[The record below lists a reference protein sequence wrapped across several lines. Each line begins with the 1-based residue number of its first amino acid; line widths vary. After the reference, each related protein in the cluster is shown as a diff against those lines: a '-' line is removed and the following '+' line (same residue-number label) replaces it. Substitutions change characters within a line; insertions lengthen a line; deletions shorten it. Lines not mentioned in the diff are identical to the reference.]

1 MLDLLK
7 ILKKTEFSESPTIIV
22 IGDFMLDHYI
32 FGTTSRTSPEAPV
45 PIVEFKDENYSLGGA
60 GNVLANLKELDTN
73 VIPLGIVGT
82 DSAGLQ
88 LKKLIKEKNC
98 DETNLIPVSNR
109 HTTVKTRILSTNQQI
124 VRIDKE
130 ETQKIPAL
138 ISNKLIKSLNSHISK
153 ADVLIISD
161 YAKGVC
167 SKSMTSKIIEIAN
180 SHTVPVLVDP
190 KTSDL
195 SCYQGSYLITPNFKE
210 FKNMINNQDIKD
222 INDKQIPLLAKEL
235 LIKYKIDNLLI
246 TKGSDGMS
254 LVSSEKTIDISA
266 DAKEVFDV
274 SGAGDTVIATI
285 GFSLAHKIDLEESI
299 QLANISAGIVV
310 SKTGTATVT
319 KEEIIEYIVEK
330 QPTKQKIFDNKDD
343 FASTLS
349 YLRSQKKKIV
359 LTNGCFDLLHI
370 GHISLLEQAAK
381 LGDILIVAINSDDSV
396 QRIKGNG
403 RPITTEQHRA
413 RILASISEI
422 DVVILFNENTPYELI
437 ELIKP
442 DVLVKGKDYKIEDVV
457 GKDIVEKNGGTVELV
472 DIIENVSTTAI
483 TNRITQ
489 TDRGS

>member
-1 MLDLLK
+1 MINLLK
-7 ILKKTEFSESPTIIV
+7 ILKKTEVSKPPTIIV

-45 PIVEFKDENYSLGGA
+45 PIVEFKNESYSLGGA
-60 GNVLANLKELDTN
+60 GNVVANLNELGAN
-73 VIPLGIVGT
+73 VLPFGIIGT

-98 DETNLIPVSNR
+98 DNTNLIPVPNR
-109 HTTVKTRILSTNQQI
+109 YTTVKTRILSTNQQI
-124 VRIDKE
+124 VRLDKE
-130 ETQKIPAL
+130 ETQKVPTSIFNQL
-138 ISNKLIKSLNSHISK
+138 INSLNYHIPK

-167 SKSMTSKIIEIAN
+167 SKPMTRKIIEIAN

-195 SCYQGSYLITPNFKE
+195 TYYQGSYLITPNLKE
-210 FKNMINNQDIKD
+210 FKNIINNQNIS
-222 INDKQIPLLAKEL
+222 NKQISLLAKEL
-235 LIKYKIDNLLI
+235 LIKHKIDNLLI

-254 LVSSEKTIDISA
+254 LVSSEKTINISA

-285 GFSLAHKIDLEESI
+285 AFSLAHKINLENSI
-299 QLANISAGIVV
+299 HLANISAGIVV

-319 KEEIIEYIVEK
+319 KEEIVEYIVEK
-330 QPTKQKIFDNKDD
+330 QPAKQKIFNNKDN
-343 FASTLS
+343 FSSTLS
-349 YLRSQKKKIV
+349 YLRSKKKKIV
-359 LTNGCFDLLHI
+359 FTNGCFDLLHI

-381 LGDILIVAINSDDSV
+381 LGDILIVAINSDNSV
-396 QRIKGNG
+396 KRIKGNE

-422 DVVILFNENTPYELI
+422 DGVILFNEDTPYELI
-437 ELIKP
+437 KFIKP
-442 DVLVKGKDYKIEDVV
+442 DVLVKGKDYKIEDVI
-457 GKDIVEKNGGTVELV
+457 GKDIVEKNGGSVELI
-472 DIIENVSTTAI
+472 DIVENVSTTAI
-483 TNRITQ
+483 ANQITQ
-489 TDRGS
+489 LDRGS

>member
-60 GNVLANLKELDTN
+60 GNVVANLNELGAN
-73 VIPLGIVGT
+73 VVPLGIVGT

-98 DETNLIPVSNR
+98 DNTNLIPVPNR
-109 HTTVKTRILSTNQQI
+109 YTTVKTRILSTNQQI
-124 VRIDKE
+124 VRLDKE
-130 ETQKIPAL
+130 EIQKVPTS
-138 ISNKLIKSLNSHISK
+138 ISNQLIKSLNYHIPK

-167 SKSMTSKIIEIAN
+167 SKSMTRKIIEIAN

-190 KTSDL
+190 KNSDL
-195 SCYQGSYLITPNFKE
+195 TCYQGSYLITPNLKE
-210 FKNMINNQDIKD
+210 FKNIINNQNIS
-222 INDKQIPLLAKEL
+222 NNQISSLAKKL
-235 LIKYKIDNLLI
+235 LIKHKIDNLLI
-246 TKGSDGMS
+246 TKGSNGMS
-254 LVSSEKTIDISA
+254 LVSPGKTINISA

-285 GFSLAHKIDLEESI
+285 AFLLAHKINLENSVH
-299 QLANISAGIVV
+299 LANISAGIVV
-310 SKTGTATVT
+310 NKTGTATVT

-330 QPTKQKIFDNKDD
+330 QPAKQKIFNNKDN
-343 FASTLS
+343 FSSTLS

-359 LTNGCFDLLHI
+359 FTNGCFDLLHI

-381 LGDILIVAINSDDSV
+381 LGDVLIVAINSDNSV
-396 QRIKGNG
+396 KRIKGNG
-403 RPITTEQHRA
+403 RPITTEQNRA

-422 DVVILFNENTPYELI
+422 DGVILFHEDTPYELI
-437 ELIKP
+437 KFIKP
-442 DVLVKGKDYKIEDVV
+442 DVLVKGNDYKIEDVI
-457 GKDIVEKNGGTVELV
+457 GKDIVEKNGGSVELI
-472 DIIENVSTTAI
+472 DIVENVSTTAI
-483 TNRITQ
+483 ANQITQ
-489 TDRGS
+489 LDRGS

>member
-60 GNVLANLKELDTN
+60 GNVVANLNELGAN
-73 VIPLGIVGT
+73 VVPLGIVGT

-98 DETNLIPVSNR
+98 DNTNLIPVPNR
-109 HTTVKTRILSTNQQI
+109 YTTVKTRILSTNQQI
-124 VRIDKE
+124 VRLDKE
-130 ETQKIPAL
+130 EIQKVPTS
-138 ISNKLIKSLNSHISK
+138 ISNQLIKSLNYHIPK

-167 SKSMTSKIIEIAN
+167 SKSMTRKIIEIAN

-190 KTSDL
+190 KNSDL
-195 SCYQGSYLITPNFKE
+195 TCYQGSYLITPNLKE
-210 FKNMINNQDIKD
+210 FKNIINNQNIS
-222 INDKQIPLLAKEL
+222 NNQISSLAKKL
-235 LIKYKIDNLLI
+235 LIKHKIDNLLI
-246 TKGSDGMS
+246 TKGSNGMS
-254 LVSSEKTIDISA
+254 LVSPGKTINISA
-266 DAKEVFDV
+266 DVKEVFDV

-285 GFSLAHKIDLEESI
+285 AFLLAHKINLENSVH
-299 QLANISAGIVV
+299 LANISAGIVV
-310 SKTGTATVT
+310 NKTGTATVT

-330 QPTKQKIFDNKDD
+330 QPAKQKIFNNKDN
-343 FASTLS
+343 FSSTLS

-359 LTNGCFDLLHI
+359 FTNGCFDLLHI

-381 LGDILIVAINSDDSV
+381 LGDVLIVAINSDNSV
-396 QRIKGNG
+396 KRIKGNG
-403 RPITTEQHRA
+403 RPITTEQNRA

-422 DVVILFNENTPYELI
+422 DGVILFNEDTPYELI
-437 ELIKP
+437 KFIKP
-442 DVLVKGKDYKIEDVV
+442 DVLVKGNDYKIEDVI
-457 GKDIVEKNGGTVELV
+457 GKDIVEKNGGSVELI
-472 DIIENVSTTAI
+472 DIVENVSTTAI
-483 TNRITQ
+483 ANKITQ
-489 TDRGS
+489 IDRGS

>member
-1 MLDLLK
+1 MLNLLK
-7 ILKKTEFSESPTIIV
+7 ILKKTEVSKSPTIIV
-22 IGDFMLDHYI
+22 IGDFMIDHYI

-60 GNVLANLKELDTN
+60 GNVVANLKELDTN

-98 DETNLIPVSNR
+98 DETNLIPVPNR

-124 VRIDKE
+124 VRLDKE
-130 ETQKIPAL
+130 EIQKIPTL
-138 ISNKLIKSLNSHISK
+138 ISNQLIKSLNSHISK

-167 SKSMTSKIIEIAN
+167 SKSMNRKIIEIAN
-180 SHTVPVLVDP
+180 AHTVPVLVDP

-210 FKNMINNQDIKD
+210 FKNIINNQNIS
-222 INDKQIPLLAKEL
+222 NKQISLLAKKL

-254 LVSSEKTIDISA
+254 LVSSEKTIDIPA

-274 SGAGDTVIATI
+274 SGEGDTVIATI

-299 QLANISAGIVV
+299 KLANISAGIVV

-319 KEEIIEYIVEK
+319 KEEIIEYLVEK
-330 QPTKQKIFDNKDD
+330 QPTKQKIFNNKDD

-359 LTNGCFDLLHI
+359 FTNGCFDLLHI

-381 LGDILIVAINSDDSV
+381 LGDILIVAINSDNSV
-396 QRIKGNG
+396 KRIKGNG
-403 RPITTEQHRA
+403 RPITTEQNRA
-413 RILASISEI
+413 RILVSISEI
-422 DVVILFNENTPYELI
+422 DDVILFNEDTPYELI
-437 ELIKP
+437 KFIKP
-442 DVLVKGKDYKIEDVV
+442 DVLVKGKDYKIEDVI
-457 GKDIVEKNGGTVELV
+457 GKDIVEQYGGTVELV
-472 DIIENVSTTAI
+472 DIIENVSTTTIA
-483 TNRITQ
+483 NQITQ
-489 TDRGS
+489 IDRGS